1 MVVKG
6 MQNWVKNNT
15 IIICVTVI
23 VLWAITA
30 ATILVVTGNTGA
42 LRSAVIALAPVVPSL
57 LTLLGINQRVK
68 EEKAEVE
75 TVHEKITNG
84 DVTDVSS

>member
-1 MVVKG
+1 
-6 MQNWVKNNT
+6 MQHWVKNNT
-15 IIICVTVI
+15 IIICATVI

-42 LRSAVIALAPVVPSL
+42 LRSAVIALAPIVPSL

-68 EEKAEVE
+68 EVKEQTDA
-75 TVHEKITNG
+75 THEMITNG
-84 DVTDVSS
+84 DVTDASP

>member
-1 MVVKG
+1 MA
-6 MQNWVKNNT
+6 NWVRNNT
-15 IIICVTVI
+15 IVICATVI

-42 LRSAVIALAPVVPSL
+42 LRSAVIALAPIVPSL

-68 EEKAEVE
+68 EAKNEMES
-75 TVHEKITNG
+75 VHKTITDG
-84 DVTDVSS
+84 DMTDAGP

>member
-1 MVVKG
+1 MRS
-6 MQNWVKNNT
+6 WVQNNT
-15 IIICVTVI
+15 ITICATVI

-42 LRSAVIALAPVVPSL
+42 LRSAVIALAPVIPSL

-68 EEKAEVE
+68 ETKSEVE

-84 DVTDVSS
+84 DVTDAPS